1 MIGMCGILVMEVVKY
16 RKFVFIIFFVLG
28 VVVFSYFFIV
38 IWFVI
43 VWFLKMEVSGFV
55 MFVGGI
61 IVFLNFLV
69 NLLVY
74 CWRMKEI

>member
-1 MIGMCGILVMEVVKY
+1 MIGMCGILLMEVVKY